1 MKYYTKKQIFYI
13 NSSRRING
21 TNSSFSYHIKVDM
34 NEDFDRVVVLAASIP
49 KSYFLIDSSHN
60 RFTLQEGTDQ
70 ISIIFPPGN
79 YTRNSIA
86 STCQTLLNEASPNGF
101 TYSVTFK
108 NINSSVDDGKFTFS
122 VSGNGSVQPDFFFS
136 NQMYEQLGFNSSSI
150 NSFSENTLVSTN
162 VINLVK
168 ETTVFIHSDICQ
180 NTEGDNV
187 LQEIYTVGD
196 SSFTMVNFENKNPME
211 YSKKLVP
218 GKANVYHFWL
228 TNENGEV
235 LDTNGV
241 NINLT
246 IMIYQSNDNDHLIK
260 GAIKYFTMK
269 E

>member
-1 MKYYTKKQIFYI
+1 MKYYTKKQIFYV
-13 NSSRRING
+13 NSTRRING
-21 TNSSFSYHIKVDM
+21 TNSSFSHFLNIDP
-34 NEDFDRVVVLAASIP
+34 NEDYDRVAVLAASIP
-49 KSYFLIDSSHN
+49 KSYYLIDSNHN
-60 RFTLQEGTDQ
+60 TFTLKEGTDEVP
-70 ISIIFPPGN
+70 IIFPPGN
-79 YTRNSIA
+79 YTRNSIVNK
-86 STCQTLLNEASPNGF
+86 SQTLLNQASPNNF
-101 TYSVTFK
+101 TYSVSFQ
-108 NINSSVDDGKFTFS
+108 NINNDVDDGKLTFT
-122 VSGNGSVQPDFFFS
+122 VSGNGAVQPEFIFS
-136 NQMYEQLGFNSSSI
+136 TQMYEQLGFNRSSNNVFVD
-150 NSFSENTLVSTN
+150 NSLISTN

-180 NTEGDNV
+180 NSEGDNV

-196 SSFTMVNFENKNPME
+196 SSFTMVNYENKNPME

-218 GKANVYHFWL
+218 GKSNVYHFWL

-246 IMIYQSNDNDHLIK
+246 IMIYQSNDIDHLIK